1 MAGSNATKALK
12 DIMRI
17 DAGIN
22 GDAQYI
28 EQITWMLFL
37 KAFDYKEQEWELTE
51 DDYTPVIPYEY
62 RWSVWADDEEGL
74 TGDGLLTHIDAM
86 FNDLRNLDVSDT
98 VVPDKADQKKKERLE
113 QLRRRKFLIRD
124 LMAGVNNFMK
134 SGTLLRQVVNK
145 INDEIDFDEVKGS
158 HLFNGLYEGMLKDLQ
173 SAGKAGEFYTPR
185 PVTRFLVEM
194 VDPKLGEI
202 VLDPACG
209 TGGFLTS
216 AIDRFTLE
224 TAEQYKTLQKTIKGI
239 EKKPFPYLLCVTNL
253 IAHGIDVPDIRHD
266 NTLRT
271 PVADYGVKDK
281 VDVIITNP
289 PFGGAEEKAI
299 SQSVSA
305 ELRNTET
312 ADLFLVHMMALLK
325 DGGRCGLVLPDGFL
339 FGTGVKS
346 TIKKKLIEDN
356 DLHTIIR
363 LPKDVFAP
371 YTNINT
377 NLLFFTKG
385 RPTKGV
391 WFYRLE
397 MPQGYKH
404 FSKTRPMLDE
414 HFKPVREWWS
424 NRIESEVSQY
434 VPVEDI
440 IADDYN
446 LDLCGFPHDTV
457 EILPPDEFISQYL
470 NEKAVISE
478 RINGILARISTAMEQ
493 EDVL

>member
-1 MAGSNATKALK
+1 MAVSNTTKALK

-37 KAFDYKEQEWELTE
+37 KAFDYKEEEWEITE
-51 DDYTPVIPYEY
+51 DDYYPVIPVEY
-62 RWSVWADDEEGL
+62 RWREWAANAEDI
-74 TGDGLLTHIDAM
+74 TGDSLLDHVNNM
-86 FNDLRNLDVSDT
+86 FKSLRDLDTSD
-98 VVPDKADQKKKERLE
+98 DSK
-113 QLRRRKFLIRD
+113 RRKWLIRTVMSD
-124 LMAGVNNFMK
+124 VNNFMK
-134 SGTLLRQVVNK
+134 SGTLLRQVINK
-145 INDEIDFDEVKGS
+145 INEDIGFDDVKSS

-185 PVTRFLVEM
+185 PVTRFI
-194 VDPKLGEI
+194 VDKVNPTLDDV

-216 AIDRFTLE
+216 VIDRYAVNTTE
-224 TAEQYKTLQKTIKGI
+224 EYQKLQSNIRGI
-239 EKKPFPYLLCVTNL
+239 EKKPFPYLLCITNL
-253 IAHGIDVPDIRHD
+253 IAHGIDVPNVRYD

-271 PVADYGVKDK
+271 STSDYNTKDR
-281 VDVIITNP
+281 VDVIVTNP

-299 SQSVSA
+299 STSVPPD
-305 ELRNTET
+305 LRNTET
-312 ADLFLVHMMALLK
+312 ADLFLVHIMALLK

-339 FGTGVKS
+339 FGTGIKS
-346 TIKKKLIEDN
+346 AIKKKLLEEN
-356 DLHTIIR
+356 DLHTIVR

-385 RPTKGV
+385 RPTEGV

-397 MPQGYKH
+397 MPEGYKH
-404 FSKTRPMLDE
+404 FSKTRPMKNE
-414 HFKPVREWWS
+414 HFQVVHDWWN
-424 NRIESEVSQY
+424 NRAESEVSQY
-434 VPVEDI
+434 VLAEDI
-440 IADDYN
+440 AANDYN

-457 EILPPDEFISQYL
+457 EILPPDKFISQYL
-470 NEKAVISE
+470 NEKAVITN
-478 RINGILARISTAMEQ
+478 RIEEILGRITAAMEQ
-493 EDVL
+493 GDMI

>member
-1 MAGSNATKALK
+1 MAGSNTTKALK

-51 DDYTPVIPYEY
+51 DNYEPIIPNEY
-62 RWSVWADDEEGL
+62 RWSVWADDAEGL
-74 TGDGLLTHIDAM
+74 TGDGLLAHIDNM
-86 FNDLRNLDVSDT
+86 FATLRNFDVSEI
-98 VVPDKADQKKKERLE
+98 VIPDNADQRTKARLE
-113 QLRRRKFLIRD
+113 QLKKRKFLIRD
-124 LMAGVNNFMK
+124 VMEGVNNFMK

-145 INDEIDFDEVKGS
+145 INDEIDFEGVKGS

-185 PVTRFLVEM
+185 PVTRFLVDM
-194 VDPKLGEI
+194 VDPKLGET

-216 AIDRFTLE
+216 VIDRFEVE
-224 TAEQYKTLQKTIKGI
+224 TTEQYQMLQKTIRGI

-271 PVADYGVKDK
+271 PVSDYGIKDK
-281 VDVIITNP
+281 VDVIVTNP

-346 TIKKKLIEDN
+346 AIKKKLLEEN

-371 YTNINT
+371 YTSINT
-377 NLLFFTKG
+377 NLLFFSKG

-397 MPQGYKH
+397 MPTGYKH
-404 FSKTRPMLDE
+404 FSKTRPMLDT
-414 HFKPVREWWS
+414 HFDPVKAWWKA
-424 NRIESEVSQY
+424 RIESEVSQY

-440 IADDYN
+440 IAGGYN
-446 LDLCGFPHDTV
+446 LDLCGFPHDTI
-457 EILPPDEFISQYL
+457 EILPPDEFITNYL

-478 RINGILARISTAMEQ
+478 RIESILARITSAIEQ
-493 EDVL
+493 EDVV

>member
-1 MAGSNATKALK
+1 MAVSSTTKALK

-37 KAFDYKEQEWELTE
+37 KVFDHKEQEWELTE
-51 DDYTPVIPYEY
+51 DDYKPVIPHDY
-62 RWSVWADDEEGL
+62 RWSVWADDAEGI
-74 TGDGLLTHIDAM
+74 TGDSLLDHINKM
-86 FNDLRNLDVSDT
+86 FSALRNLDVSD
-98 VVPDKADQKKKERLE
+98 DAKK
-113 QLRRRKFLIRD
+113 RKWLIRD
-124 LMAGVNNFMK
+124 VMEGVNNFMK
-134 SGTLLRQVVNK
+134 SGTLLRQVINK
-145 INDEIDFDEVKGS
+145 INEDINFDDVKS
-158 HLFNGLYEGMLKDLQ
+158 AHLFNGLYETMLKDLQ

-185 PVTRFLVEM
+185 PVTRFIVDM
-194 VDPKLGEI
+194 VAPTLDEI

-216 AIDRFTLE
+216 VINRHHVQTTE
-224 TAEQYKTLQKTIKGI
+224 EYRKLQTNIKGI

-253 IAHGIDVPDIRHD
+253 IAHGIDVPNIRHD

-271 PVADYGVKDK
+271 PVADYSLKDK
-281 VDVIITNP
+281 VDVIVTNP

-312 ADLFLVHMMALLK
+312 ADLFLVHIMALLK

-346 TIKKKLIEDN
+346 MIKKKLLEDN
-356 DLHTIIR
+356 DLYTIVR
-363 LPKDVFAP
+363 LSKDVFAP

-377 NLLFFTKG
+377 NLLFFRKG

-397 MPQGYKH
+397 MPAGYKH
-404 FSKTRPMLDE
+404 FSKTRPMLDD
-414 HFKPVREWWS
+414 HFQPVRDWW
-424 NRIESEVSQY
+424 NARIESEVSQY

-440 IADDYN
+440 VAGDYN

-457 EILPPDEFISQYL
+457 EIPPPDEFIAHYL
-470 NEKAVISE
+470 SEKAEISV
-478 RINGILARISTAMEQ
+478 RIEDILSRISVAM
-493 EDVL
+493 DGGRNI